1 MAFEDTYREINIV
14 NYILKLVTSKVT
26 KVRIDCLCHIP
37 TFLPNYLMD
46 SQITIKLRFE
56 ENIAGIY
63 KQYLE

>member
-1 MAFEDTYREINIV
+1 MDFEDTYREINIV

-26 KVRIDCLCHIP
+26 KVRIDHLCHIP
-37 TFLPNYLMD
+37 AFVPNYLMD

-56 ENIAGIY
+56 ENIEGIY